1 MKSQNTNQAGLD
13 KKQEVKLPPLPPIK
27 EGAKKFLIKPQFSV
41 FFAALALC
49 LIAFFIMPLAATPKK
64 NAISIYAAFPT
75 ADLHVTGTFTAT
87 GSLNV
92 SGVAVMDVV
101 PNANGMRAHCVLT
114 LTADDGSGT
123 ITIHQACQFASAP
136 IKGVWEIVSGTGDY
150 ANLKGNG
157 SLLMPGNDE
166 DMTGYIY

>member
-1 MKSQNTNQAGLD
+1 MLNQTIRLPRLTKTKGFILASLIAGAM
-13 KKQEVKLPPLPPIK
+13 PLPRGLK
-27 EGAKKFLIKPQFSV
+27 TKFLSI
-41 FFAALALC
+41 AALTLC

-92 SGVAVMDVV
+92 SGVAVMDVD

-123 ITIHQACQFASAP
+123 ITIHQECQFASAP
-136 IKGVWEIVSGTGDY
+136 IKGQWEIVSGTGDY
-150 ANLKGNG
+150 ANLNGNG